1 MNRDKICHGK
11 KEGEVCTESS
21 CSEGEDCC
29 ATKPTVS
36 SCCSGNTCNTK
47 PELPSPEEEDC
58 CAAKPEVSSCCSEN
72 TCNTKPELPSP
83 EGEDCCAAKPEVSAC
98 CSENTCNTKPE
109 LPSPEGEDCCAAKP
123 EVSSCCSGN
132 TCNTKPELP
141 SPEGEDCCAAK
152 PEVSACCSGE
162 PNISTPDIPLLS
174 EPLCESPAAP
184 DVIVDLAS
192 VVEGKAPESPLSESE
207 DKQPAVFS
215 TTKLRVQNI
224 CCALE
229 GKLVEEALK
238 PLDGVASISVNVI
251 GRIAFIRHDPELTS
265 AADLLNVLNGI
276 HLGASIMES
285 GAHSDSDQDTGLPRS
300 LKLFAVYLVVQTVL
314 MLIAATAFFLKA
326 PWLKW
331 LAIAEIVL
339 GIAPILWKSIA
350 SVKKC
355 TLDIHILML
364 IAVVGTLA
372 IREWIEGAI
381 VVYVVSVADALQRFC
396 FHKVQQT
403 ISGLMLKA
411 PQMAVLVDSGEC
423 VGVEEVAIGTMIAIR
438 PGELIPLD
446 GVVVKGR
453 AAVDESSISGESVP
467 VQKTVDSEVY
477 SGTVNQNGYLE
488 VKTTSDASTS
498 TVSKVAEMVQEA
510 QASSTQTEIII
521 NRFAKYYTPVVVGA
535 AVLVILVPA
544 ILGASGLGTYLQD
557 ISEWGERA
565 LFLLVTACPCA
576 LVMATPIAVVCGITA
591 AARNGALVKGAAH
604 FETLAQL
611 QTLAF
616 DKTGTLT
623 EGKFQVTDIDCVSGV
638 KEREV
643 LRLTAA
649 VESKTSHPLAAAIVN
664 EYSGC
669 VAEMVKSQNVSLPSV
684 SSFQMHEGRGI
695 SGRVEGKL
703 IQIGNREF
711 LHHVGG
717 ILQRR
722 MEDRYLFLS
731 RESKTVVFVCVNGN
745 LAMMVSLADSI
756 RPNSIQALELLREIG
771 IQTAMITGD
780 NSQTAM
786 AVRNKL
792 GLDECVPEMKPH
804 DKLDW
809 IKRNQDVEPCSSNEI
824 RDQSRRRPTKL
835 CCSSSSPDHGKKI
848 VGMVGDGVNDG
859 PALAAANVG
868 IAMGAGGTALAVEAA
883 DVALMSNNLTKIPE
897 LVLLGRFC
905 QRVVRQ
911 NIVFAVLLK
920 LIIVA
925 VALAGKAALWMA
937 VLADVFGLA
946 CVIINGLRPL
956 WWKAKTRERKKE
968 ETGNARVYYSF
979 ETYV

>member
-1 MNRDKICHGK
+1 M
-11 KEGEVCTESS
+11 
-21 CSEGEDCC
+21 
-29 ATKPTVS
+29 
-36 SCCSGNTCNTK
+36 
-47 PELPSPEEEDC
+47 EE
-58 CAAKPEVSSCCSEN
+58 
-72 TCNTKPELPSP
+72 T
-83 EGEDCCAAKPEVSAC
+83 
-98 CSENTCNTKPE
+98 
-109 LPSPEGEDCCAAKP
+109 
-123 EVSSCCSGN
+123 
-132 TCNTKPELP
+132 
-141 SPEGEDCCAAK
+141 
-152 PEVSACCSGE
+152 
-162 PNISTPDIPLLS
+162 
-174 EPLCESPAAP
+174 
-184 DVIVDLAS
+184 
-192 VVEGKAPESPLSESE
+192 
-207 DKQPAVFS
+207 
-215 TTKLRVQNI
+215 
-224 CCALE
+224 LE
-229 GKLVEEALK
+229 
-238 PLDGVASISVNVI
+238 PLDGVSSVSVNVI

-265 AADLLNVLNGI
+265 AADLLKVLNEI

-467 VQKTVDSEVY
+467 VEKTVDSEVY

-510 QASSTQTEIII
+510 QASSTQTEMII
-521 NRFAKYYTPVVVGA
+521 NRFAKYYTPTVVLM
-535 AVLVILVPA
+535 AVLMVLVPA

-557 ISEWGERA
+557 ITEWGERA

-576 LVMATPIAVVCGITA
+576 LVMATPIAIVCGITA
-591 AARNGALVKGAAH
+591 AARNGVLVKGAAH
-604 FETLAQL
+604 FETMAWL
-611 QTLAF
+611 QKLAF

-623 EGKFQVTDIDCVSGV
+623 EGKFQVTDIDCVPGV

-669 VAEMVKSQNVSLPSV
+669 VTEMVRLQTVSLPAV
-684 SSFQMHEGRGI
+684 SSFQIHEGRGI
-695 SGRVEGKL
+695 SGIVEEKL

-717 ILQRR
+717 ILQNS
-722 MEDRYLFLS
+722 MEDRYLSLS
-731 RESKTVVFVCVNGN
+731 RESKTVVFVCVDGN

-756 RPNSIQALELLREIG
+756 RHNSIQALEQLQELG

-780 NSQTAM
+780 NSHTAT
-786 AVRNKL
+786 AVSNKL
-792 GLDECVPEMKPH
+792 GLDECVSEMKPH
-804 DKLDW
+804 EKLDW
-809 IKRNQDVEPCSSNEI
+809 IKRNQDVEPCSPNEK
-824 RDQSRRRPTKL
+824 RSMRQALL
-835 CCSSSSPDHGKKI
+835 CCGSSPEKHGKKI

-905 QRVVRQ
+905 QRVIRQ
-911 NIVFAVLLK
+911 NIVLALLLK
-920 LIIVA
+920 LVVLI

-937 VLADVFGLA
+937 VLADVLGLIF
-946 CVIINGLRPL
+946 VIMNGLRPL
-956 WWKAKTRERKKE
+956 WLNAKVPEKEKEKKL
-968 ETGNARVYYSF
+968 NARGYHTF